1 MKRRVKDDFCCEPIK
16 PDQETLLASELGSLS
31 KRTLLKGFL
40 AQNSTAQQ
48 LFLRSLLS
56 AGHCV
61 SMFGSTQARRTA
73 MLSSTAAVVKYPCW
87 RHFEPQKKGSNLG
100 RGSGAWQAA
109 KAEDTFLRGS

>member
-1 MKRRVKDDFCCEPIK
+1 MKRSVKDDFCCEPLK
-16 PDQETLLASELGSLS
+16 PDQETLLASDLGSLS

-48 LFLRSLLS
+48 LFLRSLLN

-100 RGSGAWQAA
+100 RGSGTWQAA